1 MMELSSLCSRLGN
14 QKHRNLKTPCI
25 GTLSN
30 HVNAFLGKFLCCIQ
44 PQQHQSEHCD
54 NGQSISVCETKQTE
68 HKSCVTTMTKSN
80 PACGVGNDISNSENF
95 CRFCG
100 HEEHERKICPA
111 RNDFCGFCSK
121 RGHFQIVCERQKRL
135 NINKSVCNATPSP
148 ALKTQLL

>member
-80 PACGVGNDISNSENF
+80 PACGVGNDISIQRTFVGSVDMRNMSA
-95 CRFCG
+95 RFVLQ
-100 HEEHERKICPA
+100 EMT
-111 RNDFCGFCSK
+111 FVVF
-121 RGHFQIVCERQKRL
+121 VQKED
-135 NINKSVCNATPSP
+135 IFK
-148 ALKTQLL
+148 